1 MNIKPSAAIRK
12 NYKVIRLISTVSSVT
27 KAGKK
32 REKKETKKG
41 TNSESGCVIIVASK
55 GGLEKAC
62 LFCYHN
68 LGRSNKK

>member
-55 GGLEKAC
+55 GGLAKSL
-62 LFCYHN
+62 LFLLPQFGKEY
-68 LGRSNKK
+68 